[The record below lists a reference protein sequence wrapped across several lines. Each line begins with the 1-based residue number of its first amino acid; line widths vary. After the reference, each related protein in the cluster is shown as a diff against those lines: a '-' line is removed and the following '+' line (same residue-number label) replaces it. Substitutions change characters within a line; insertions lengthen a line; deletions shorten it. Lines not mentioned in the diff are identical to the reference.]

1 MKINFMSAA
10 GGIHNAEDDPSGEVI
25 EIKEGSIGVLYIS
38 KWLPFK
44 IAFDE
49 THSPNKL
56 MLEQLKSEGR
66 RRVKIGVTVMDFP
79 GHELIEAIINSNE
92 SVI

>member
-25 EIKEGSIGVLYIS
+25 EIKEGPIGVLYIL

-66 RRVKIGVTVMDFP
+66 RSAKIGVTVMDFP
-79 GHELIEAIINSNE
+79 GHELIEAIIKSNE
-92 SVI
+92 LVI